1 MTQLFSTRL
10 LRAVA
15 AISASFVLCRAASA
29 DPAMWVIRDADST
42 IYLIGTMHL
51 LKHETEW
58 NKTKVLGAL
67 AASSELWLEVADPAN
82 AAGALPLIQRYGFDR
97 ERGLSGKL
105 NRVQQEKLN
114 KVAEQYHVPMSNLEP
129 MQPWLAAMILTQVPL
144 QSAGYDPNAGLD
156 MILKGAAEKRGTKVL
171 GLETMEDQVRFLA
184 ELPAQVQIGFLE
196 NTLDDVSQGLALVE
210 VLAKA
215 WVNGDTNTINE
226 LVVAEVKSKQP
237 EVYQRLLVQ
246 RNVQWSGKIA
256 QLLQRPGVELV
267 AVGAG
272 HLVGDDSVQAQLLK
286 RGIRVESF

>member
-1 MTQLFSTRL
+1 MTQLFSSRA
-10 LRAVA
+10 LRAIA
-15 AISASFVLCRAASA
+15 PILASFVLGRAASA
-29 DPAMWVIRDADST
+29 DPAMWVIRDSDST

-67 AASSELWLEVADPAN
+67 AASSALWLEVADPTN
-82 AAGALPLIQRYGFDR
+82 EAAALPLIQRYGLDR
-97 ERGLSGKL
+97 ESTLSSKL

-129 MQPWLAAMILTQVPL
+129 MQPWMAAMILTEVPL

-156 MILKGAAEKRGTKVL
+156 MILKAAAEKSRTQVL
-171 GLETMEDQVRFLA
+171 GLETIEDQVRFLA

-196 NTLDDVSQGLALVE
+196 NTLDDVSKGLALVE

-215 WVNGDTNTINE
+215 WVNGDTKTINE

-246 RNVQWSGKIA
+246 RNVQWSEKIA
-256 QLLQRPGVELV
+256 ELLKRPGVQLV